1 MKPDTPPLPP
11 HLFQQAVEQADMAIS
26 ITDQDANILYVNPAF
41 CRATGYEA
49 AEVIGRNQSILSNK
63 TTPAKVYQALWQ
75 TIARG
80 ESWSGRLVN
89 RRRDGGKYLAD
100 LLVTPVADAAG
111 AITHYLGLHRDVTE
125 LHRLEC
131 EARNQKA
138 LIESAVDAAP
148 IAMALVD
155 ADDCVVLDN
164 HEYKKLMGD
173 LGMVEPASVLLAAL
187 RAELGHAFGTPRAG
201 NVAFLEREVRVD
213 RAGWKMPR
221 WFSCSGTWVSRVEG
235 EADAFF
241 DRRHPVYLLLVASET
256 TAQRAEQEKARLA
269 ALKAVM
275 AEEARVGGLRES
287 LSAAV
292 FQLEGPLNLMNSVL
306 ATISRR
312 GCCEPAGETLVEA
325 VNAGRAAL
333 ETLRG
338 AVPAPRRET
347 PTSVNLNELLHD
359 VIELSTGRLLAAG
372 ITVSWQPQPVLP
384 AMPGCPNQLRGLF
397 KALVDNAI
405 EAMNTRGWRER
416 ELVIATRT
424 VDDALEV
431 IVEDSGPGIPAGQ
444 RLKVFEPF
452 FSTKKGGE
460 HPGTGLSMALQAAVD
475 HGGGIELDPAARGGC
490 RVCVVLPL
498 RGIDGERA

>member
-11 HLFQQAVEQADMAIS
+11 HLFQRAVEQADMAIS

-131 EARNQKA
+131 EARNQKV

-475 HGGGIELDPAARGGC
+475 HGGGIELDPAAHGGC